1 MHWFKAK
8 LRLVTLT
15 ALASVAALLVLHT
28 LLVLEPLPPP
38 WITLLRPVQR
48 DLPEI
53 SRDGVLRVAICP
65 DDVAFFEDSGRAG
78 GLAYDM
84 AARVARRLG
93 VRFEPVATA
102 NPAAGLRD
110 VLRGRA
116 DLLAVIDAGPVAG
129 PDPVLWTSSFEVSR
143 PVVLGRDGGAI
154 HRIEDLRGRRLA
166 VARHSVFE
174 AVALRWRDELGGQLQ
189 VDQLPV
195 ILTPREIV
203 AGSARGIWPL
213 VLMDQDRARLE
224 ATLYHGVSVSSPLDP
239 PLPVRWAVRPSAP
252 QLARLASRALDD
264 MRVLGLLADL
274 ERRYLEDPAWLRA
287 LRHPPPLPGGPSLS
301 PWDGVFQRAAELHGL
316 DWRLLA
322 ALSCAESGYDPS
334 GRGPGGAMGLMQLM
348 PETARA
354 FGADDPLDPEQNV
367 EAGAKHLSW
376 LFELLSNVPEAER
389 LAFTLAAYNMGIGH
403 VEDARALAVQR
414 GLDPNRWQDNVAS
427 VLPLLEDPDLAGTLP
442 HGLARGAFT
451 LRYVARVLDLYRSYA
466 GVESPTKT
474 ASRAAAGRS

>member
-1 MHWFKAK
+1 M
-8 LRLVTLT
+8 
-15 ALASVAALLVLHT
+15 
-28 LLVLEPLPPP
+28 
-38 WITLLRPVQR
+38 
-48 DLPEI
+48 
-53 SRDGVLRVAICP
+53 
-65 DDVAFFEDSGRAG
+65 
-78 GLAYDM
+78 
-84 AARVARRLG
+84 
-93 VRFEPVATA
+93 
-102 NPAAGLRD
+102 
-110 VLRGRA
+110 
-116 DLLAVIDAGPVAG
+116 
-129 PDPVLWTSSFEVSR
+129 
-143 PVVLGRDGGAI
+143 
-154 HRIEDLRGRRLA
+154 
-166 VARHSVFE
+166 
-174 AVALRWRDELGGQLQ
+174 
-189 VDQLPV
+189 
-195 ILTPREIV
+195 
-203 AGSARGIWPL
+203 
-213 VLMDQDRARLE
+213 
-224 ATLYHGVSVSSPLDP
+224 
-239 PLPVRWAVRPSAP
+239 
-252 QLARLASRALDD
+252 
-264 MRVLGLLADL
+264 
-274 ERRYLEDPAWLRA
+274 
-287 LRHPPPLPGGPSLS
+287 
-301 PWDGVFQRAAELHGL
+301 FQRAAELHGL